1 MFAYVSESA
10 MYPLSLCNGH
20 YKCFKTSKHDHE
32 FKNKC
37 VGKYNYFLQMF

>member
-10 MYPLSLCNGH
+10 MYPLSLCNEY